1 MRVGDKDGMD
11 DIYDENGE
19 LVLKEDEQLLVKE
32 ENVMPSFKTTWRKF
46 GGEDVIDPMNGVVY
60 LTNRRLVFIATPEN
74 ISRIGGGATD
84 APRTFG
90 MQIDKVGVKGTGTK
104 AACDYFELLVKE
116 LIACEIAE
124 GVVSA
129 GQQIAVYVMAGG
141 EQYKLAFLA
150 QDESDLLKRFKKNTV
165 ENVDELTQNL
175 KKYFENTDW
184 VYG

>member
-1 MRVGDKDGMD
+1 MRVGDKDGID

-32 ENVMPSFKTTWRKF
+32 DNVVPSFKTTWRKF

-60 LTNRRLVFIATPEN
+60 LTNRRFVFIATPEN
-74 ISRIGGGATD
+74 IGRIGGGAAD
-84 APRTFG
+84 GPKSYG
-90 MQIDKVGVKGTGTK
+90 VQMGSVGVKGTGSGS
-104 AACDYFELLVKE
+104 ARDYFELLVKE

-129 GQQIAVYVMAGG
+129 GQQISAYVMAGG
-141 EQYKLAFLA
+141 EQYKLSFLA
-150 QDESDLLKRFKKNTV
+150 QDDSELLKRFRKNTV
-165 ENVDELTQNL
+165 ENVDELVANL
-175 KKYFENTDW
+175 KKYFENSDW